1 MRSMV
6 DQLAKP
12 VATTPELEAWMQLTY
27 LTMAAV
33 SDHAMQIGDVEVEPF
48 RRRLQESIVALESRP
63 TPAQVLVAAGSL
75 SQAIMNYSCQT
86 QRRVDFLLG
95 ESRSLI
101 NMLLT
106 HLAETPVAS
115 EVSVRALGEA
125 GDAIQAA
132 VSAGEFSAAKEKL
145 ANYLESL
152 GKEHEASR
160 KQSEDLA
167 NGLQD
172 RVTILEQS
180 AAMAGSAPLAPSY
193 SSGSSL
199 DACTGLPDRT
209 EAEAAIRSAL
219 AVDGKT
225 YVAAF
230 YLHRMNLANA
240 RFGKAIGDQVIVF
253 CSQHLSTLINSTDS
267 LYRWTGP
274 AFVAI
279 LQRQESAMK
288 VSGEIQRIVST
299 PLSRFFETASRTVY
313 LPVKMTGDV
322 FETRHQTYAKLT
334 DQIEKFI
341 LSASGAVGVQ

>member
-1 MRSMV
+1 
-6 DQLAKP
+6 
-12 VATTPELEAWMQLTY
+12 
-27 LTMAAV
+27 
-33 SDHAMQIGDVEVEPF
+33 
-48 RRRLQESIVALESRP
+48 
-63 TPAQVLVAAGSL
+63 
-75 SQAIMNYSCQT
+75 
-86 QRRVDFLLG
+86 
-95 ESRSLI
+95 
-101 NMLLT
+101 MLLT
-106 HLAETPVAS
+106 HLAETPFAS
-115 EVSVRALGEA
+115 PVSVRALGEA
-125 GDAIQAA
+125 GDAIHAS

-152 GKEHEASR
+152 GKDGEASR
-160 KQSEDLA
+160 KQSEELA

-180 AAMAGSAPLAPSY
+180 AAMAGSGPLAPVH

-219 AVDGKT
+219 GADGKT
-225 YVAAF
+225 YVASF

-240 RFGKAIGDQVIVF
+240 RFGKAIGDHQVIVF

-279 LQRQESAMK
+279 LQRQESAVK